1 MLCRARTV
9 ISDQLTRLATGP
21 NTEVMNAMRGDLSH
35 LLDSYSNPG
44 LYQSS
49 RNHAL
54 SMAVGHSSQR
64 TAGFSSRNPSL
75 GPGLRSEPYSTRSQ
89 TMYAERST
97 AVPVNGWRNPSTN
110 LGMQGLG
117 APPSLRGPPGFVQP
131 PAFGQAHTAA
141 AAGSGWLT
149 APAAGNHPNAQ
160 GLDHPAW
167 GLARQGS
174 NGGGFQPTAL
184 TRRPSNVSAA
194 GMRHAQPSCVAST
207 DLSANVAIGA
217 CCSLLA
223 CKQL

>member
-21 NTEVMNAMRGDLSH
+21 NTEVMDAMRGDLSH
-35 LLDSYSNPG
+35 LLENYSNPG

-75 GPGLRSEPYSTRSQ
+75 GPGSRSEPYSTRSQ
-89 TMYAERST
+89 TEYAERSIST
-97 AVPVNGWRNPSTN
+97 AVPVNGWENPSTN

-117 APPSLRGPPGFVQP
+117 ASPSLRGPPGFVQP
-131 PAFGQAHTAA
+131 PAVGQAHTV
-141 AAGSGWLT
+141 
-149 APAAGNHPNAQ
+149 AGNHPYAQ
-160 GLDHPAW
+160 RLDHPAW
-167 GLARQGS
+167 RLAPPGS
-174 NGGGFQPTAL
+174 NGGGVQPTAL
-184 TRRPSNVSAA
+184 TRMPSNVSAA
-194 GMRHAQPSCVAST
+194 GTRRAQPSRVAST
-207 DLSANVAIGA
+207 DLSANGAIVA
-217 CCSLLA
+217 CRSLLA